1 MKEMSTDGFTETRPD
16 IDGNDLAMIEELSSF
31 YDRPGFLI
39 RRANQ
44 IAVSSFMEDLGE
56 LGITPTQMSSLV
68 VISETPQIDQITLA
82 RRIGVDRTTIS
93 MVVNGLVEHGFVRR
107 EQSSQDAR
115 RKEIVTTRAGRACA
129 MLARDNAVRNNARL
143 LGFFTEAERECLAA
157 LLRRLIDDVPAH
169 APDWIRPDGTTRF
182 GTESTLA
189 RDFPEHAN
197 LYNAFGF
204 LLRRTHQ
211 TLESVFIE
219 TTKSLRLTP
228 RRYGVLRI
236 VDKGQPVEQIS
247 VARWLAL
254 DGSTTATLVT
264 ELVRRGFIMRD
275 AHPHDRRRRLL
286 RLTDAGKQLITDG
299 HPLAFEASQK
309 VLAVLGKDTDT
320 FRNLIRRF
328 IVENDEFSRVPL
340 QRAVTLALRQADI

>member
-1 MKEMSTDGFTETRPD
+1 MPTDGLDETPPD
-16 IDGNDLAMIEELSSF
+16 IDSNDLAMMDELSSF

-93 MVVNGLVEHGFVRR
+93 MVVNGLVEHGFVHR

-115 RKEIVTTRAGRACA
+115 RKEIATTRAGRACA
-129 MLARDNAVRNNARL
+129 ALARDNAVRNNARL

-157 LLRRLIDDVPAH
+157 LLRRLIDDVPSH
-169 APDWIRPDGTTRF
+169 APDWVRPDGTTRF
-182 GTESTLA
+182 GTDAELA
-189 RDFPEHAN
+189 REFPQQAS

-264 ELVRRGFIMRD
+264 ELVRRGFIARD
-275 AHPHDRRRRLL
+275 PHPHDRRRRLL
-286 RLTDAGKQLITDG
+286 RLTDAGKHLITAG

-309 VLAVLGKDTDT
+309 VLDVLGDDADI

-340 QRAVTLALRQADI
+340 QRIVTLALRQADI